1 MGHTVSFFLIR
12 KHRIASERSWSG
24 IPFLRVEATPF
35 QSTSQTILSL
45 ENSGFRGDEP
55 QTVRALW
62 KVYGCPAARNLHLT
76 GEKTRELISILA
88 SGGAASPVAEKTF
101 PIPHSADVV
110 VLRNLQVLRASTYK
124 YDADVWIYK
133 LNLYSATA
141 KIGNSE
147 NPIKIG
153 EGTALWKYFTGLG
166 LKTDLG
172 MEGAHFEIATVDC
185 QIDAKF
191 DIRVPTRF
199 QWDLAVPEWALPDGR
214 VRK

>member
-1 MGHTVSFFLIR
+1 
-12 KHRIASERSWSG
+12 
-24 IPFLRVEATPF
+24 
-35 QSTSQTILSL
+35 
-45 ENSGFRGDEP
+45 
-55 QTVRALW
+55 
-62 KVYGCPAARNLHLT
+62 
-76 GEKTRELISILA
+76 LISILV
-88 SGGAASPVAEKTF
+88 SGGSGSPVVEKTL

-124 YDADVWIYK
+124 YDANVWIYK

-153 EGTALWKYFTGLG
+153 EGTALWKYFTDLG

-172 MEGAHFEIATVDC
+172 MEGAYFEIATVGC

-191 DIRVPTRF
+191 DIGVPTRF
-199 QWDLAVPEWALPDGR
+199 QCDLAVPEWALPDGR
-214 VRK
+214 VCK